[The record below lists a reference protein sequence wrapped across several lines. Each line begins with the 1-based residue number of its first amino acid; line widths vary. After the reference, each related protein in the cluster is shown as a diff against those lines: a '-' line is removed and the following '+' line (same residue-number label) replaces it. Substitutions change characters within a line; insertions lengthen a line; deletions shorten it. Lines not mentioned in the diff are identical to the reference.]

1 MRYSRIMTFKK
12 LYNYFF
18 VVLFMSFA
26 SSASAN
32 NGITGVERHNIA
44 KDHTNIVWYISHMG
58 FSRTIGS
65 FNEFEGIVDL
75 NFDDPSKSKILIT
88 IQTDSI
94 TSGVTDLDQK
104 LKGDQFFKVDEY
116 PEASFES
123 TDITLIEN
131 DTATVRGN
139 FTMLGKTDEISLDVR
154 FNKRAM
160 DPILNRMRTGF
171 SIKSSLQRSRWG
183 MDQMLAFVSDE
194 IAIVIEAEALRI
206 AD

>member
-1 MRYSRIMTFKK
+1 MAIKK
-12 LYNYFF
+12 LQDYFF
-18 VVLFMSFA
+18 IALFISIA
-26 SSASAN
+26 SSAAASD
-32 NGITGVERHNIA
+32 GITGIERYNIDS
-44 KDHTNIVWYISHMG
+44 DHTNIVWYISHMG

-65 FNEFEGIVDL
+65 FNEFEGTVDL

-94 TSGVTDLDQK
+94 TSGVVDLDQK
-104 LKGDQFFKVDEY
+104 LKGEQFFKVDKY
-116 PEASFES
+116 PQASFES
-123 TDITLIEN
+123 TDIKLVEN
-131 DTATVRGN
+131 DTATVKGN
-139 FTMLGKTDEISLDVR
+139 FTMLGKTKEISLDVR

-194 IAIVIEAEALRI
+194 IAIVIEAEALRV